1 MTRKPHDFGLW
12 AEVAK
17 SVRPLRHAKARRSA
31 GAAAIAMEQPKPAP
45 HVSAPHIHVPRT
57 APHGPPPITGFD
69 RRTSQK
75 MLRGNIDIE
84 RRLDLHGTGVELA
97 RERLYQFL
105 ARCRAE
111 GVRTALVITGKGDS
125 PFARH
130 TLHGKAHFHTE
141 ERAGRLRRLVPDWLH
156 ESQFRALVSGFQ
168 PAHPKHGG
176 GGAYYVRLRRIRE
189 HP

>member
-1 MTRKPHDFGLW
+1 M
-12 AEVAK
+12 
-17 SVRPLRHAKARRSA
+17 
-31 GAAAIAMEQPKPAP
+31 
-45 HVSAPHIHVPRT
+45 SAPTLPIIGIDTGGTFTDFVLHDGVRVRT
-57 APHGPPPITGFD
+57 HKEWSTPDAPERAILAGLRALGVLAEDARIVHGSTVATNAVLEG
-69 RRTSQK
+69 K
-75 MLRGNIDIE
+75 
-84 RRLDLHGTGVELA
+84 
-97 RERLYQFL
+97 
-105 ARCRAE
+105 